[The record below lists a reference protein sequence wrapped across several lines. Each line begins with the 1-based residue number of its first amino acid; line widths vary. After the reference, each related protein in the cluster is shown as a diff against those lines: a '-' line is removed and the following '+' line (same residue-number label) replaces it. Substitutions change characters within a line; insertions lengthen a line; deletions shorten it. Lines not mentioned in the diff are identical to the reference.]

1 MRLNELKE
9 QNTRD
14 EQWQSYLTT
23 ILNLQEQL
31 GSAQRAE
38 VTAIVNYNIA
48 IVALERAKGTLLR
61 YNNVTLQEE
70 KADSGLHVPIFGNGK
85 EPHHPGW

>member
-1 MRLNELKE
+1 MNELKE
-9 QNTRD
+9 NNTNG

-31 GSAQRAE
+31 GSIQRAE

-48 IVALERAKGTLLR
+48 IAALERAKGTLLR
-61 YNNVTLQEE
+61 YNNVTLEE
-70 KADSGLHVPIFGNGK
+70 ERPTAHVRIPLVHEQPEFK
-85 EPHHPGW
+85 KPGW